1 MTALP
6 PLLLRADAGGL
17 LGSGHVMR
25 LIALGQAWVDA
36 GGPCI
41 LAAAE
46 LPEAIA
52 ARARSERSF
61 LVERIDAPA
70 WSIADAEALAALGRR
85 FSAKAAVI
93 DSYKVDPPYLAAIE
107 AAGIKAVAIDDLG
120 QQAAYPCSILVNPNL
135 NGRETLYAGKA
146 PGVQLLLGPRH
157 VMLRREFARHRAS
170 QRLIPT
176 QARRLL
182 VTFGGVDPKGAS
194 LTALNALARLPEIHA
209 ELVIGAANP
218 RGDEI
223 AAKAAGLANVTVIR
237 DVRDMAERMMA
248 AEMLL
253 SGGGTTVWEGAAL
266 GAPMM
271 LIASAAEEEVAAA
284 RLARGGLCQFLGAAE
299 NVPPEQLADEIW
311 AFAEDMAAR
320 AQSSVLGRELVDGY
334 GAERVIDAIRSA
346 IAA

>member
-25 LIALGQAWVDA
+25 VIALGQAWVDA

-46 LPEAIA
+46 LPEGLA

-61 LVERIDAPA
+61 LVEHLDTPP
-70 WSIADAEALAALGRR
+70 WSPADASALAALGRR
-85 FSAKAAVI
+85 FGAKAAVI
-93 DSYKVDPPYLAAIE
+93 DSYKFDPPYLAAIE
-107 AAGIKAVAIDDLG
+107 AAGLKAVAIDDLG
-120 QQAAYPCSILVNPNL
+120 AQGAYPCSLLVNPNIT
-135 NGRETLYAGKA
+135 GRETLYIGKA
-146 PGVQLLLGPRH
+146 HGVPMLLGPRF
-157 VMLRREFARHRAS
+157 VMLRREFAQHRAS
-170 QRLIPT
+170 ERLIPT

-194 LTALNALARLPEIHA
+194 LTALDALARLPDITA
-209 ELVIGAANP
+209 QLIIGAANA

-223 AAKAAGLANVTVIR
+223 AAKAAGVSNVTVVRDAR
-237 DVRDMAERMMA
+237 DVAERMMA
-248 AEMLL
+248 QEMLL
-253 SGGGTTVWEGAAL
+253 SGGGTTVWEAAAL

-271 LIASAAEEEVAAA
+271 LVASAPEEEIAAA
-284 RLARGGLCQFLGAAE
+284 RLARGGLCQFLGPA
-299 NVPPEQLADEIW
+299 EQLTAEGLAEAIW

-334 GAERVIDAIRSA
+334 GAERVVDAIKDA
-346 IAA
+346 IA